1 MQENKTDAEV
11 IVTYK
16 GFNADW
22 TCRGFQYALGES
34 YEHKGEVEACA
45 GGFHACED
53 PLHVLR
59 YYPASKSRFAVV
71 EQSGDLSRHEEDSK
85 VASRK
90 ITVKAEI
97 DIVGLIKAG
106 IEWRTKRC
114 TSVEDKNSHLDNTAV
129 TAKGRNESASSSG
142 NYGAAT
148 ASGNYGAATA
158 SGDSG
163 AATASGYS
171 GAATASGD
179 SGAATASGYSGAAT
193 ASGYSGAATASGNYG
208 AATASGDYGA
218 ATASGDS
225 GAATASGNYGA
236 ATASGD
242 YGAATASGDS
252 GAATASGDSGAA
264 TASGDSGAAT
274 ASGYSGAA
282 MSSGRNGKAQGKE
295 GCALFLVYRDSD
307 WKIVHAK
314 AAIVGQDGIKADVF
328 YKLNADGEF
337 VEVE

>member
-1 MQENKTDAEV
+1 MQENKPEAAEV
-11 IVTYK
+11 ITSYK
-16 GFNADW
+16 GFNKDW

-34 YEHKGEVEACA
+34 YEHKGEVAACE

-59 YYPASKSRFAVV
+59 YYSPAKSRYAVV

-97 DIVGLIKAG
+97 DIVGLVKAG

-114 TSVEDKNSHLDNTAV
+114 TPVEGKDSHLDNAAV
-129 TAKGRNESASSSG
+129 TAKGRNESAASSG
-142 NYGAAT
+142 NY
-148 ASGNYGAATA
+148 
-158 SGDSG
+158 G

-179 SGAATASGYSGAAT
+179 S
-193 ASGYSGAATASGNYG
+193 
-208 AATASGDYGA
+208 GA

-242 YGAATASGDS
+242 S
-252 GAATASGDSGAA
+252 GAATASGD
-264 TASGDSGAAT
+264 
-274 ASGYSGAA
+274 YGAA

-295 GCALFLVYRDSD
+295 GCALFLTYRDAN

-314 AAIVGQDGIKADVF
+314 AAIVGQNGIKADTF

-337 VEVE
+337 VEAD